1 MSNASGGGG
10 DDTLFQLSEPSTEIV
25 PAGKPR
31 GRAAKS
37 APAAKTPSGDT
48 ADKILGDWI
57 TFVQDGTGIPIPP
70 IIVGRIAK
78 QIKGLIQAGFTTP
91 QIKYGLA
98 AWIDEKMNTPLLS
111 PQALDDLTWKFA
123 TDTSAQARAW
133 RERVKARTSALASSA
148 RDAKARR
155 EESNKDAS
163 ALYLEEQRRRRMNQ
177 EHS

>member
-1 MSNASGGGG
+1 MNNTDASGG
-10 DDTLFQLSEPSTEIV
+10 DNTLFQLETPSSEIV
-25 PAGKPR
+25 PASKAHGKTVR
-31 GRAAKS
+31 S
-37 APAAKTPSGDT
+37 APAAQTPSGDT

-70 IIVGRIAK
+70 TVVGRIAK
-78 QIKGLIQAGFTTP
+78 QIKGLIQAGFTTA

-98 AWIDEKMNTPLLS
+98 AWIDEKMSTPLLS

-133 RERVKARTSALASSA
+133 REKVKARTSALASNA
-148 RDAKARR
+148 RDAKSRR
-155 EESNKDAS
+155 EGSNKDAA

-177 EHS
+177 EGS